1 VGRDTGDG
9 GEGIFENRGSFLCQ
23 ILSAQ
28 RMEGKKSL
36 IVKEN
41 RERKTSQI
49 LFLSPSKN
57 RFSKIPTSFSFSTPS
72 LTASFLVSFS
82 GEFLVFRKSP
92 SRKSQKGGFAKKSP
106 SQKLLRKTIDTPE
119 TGLRRTFL
127 RIPSFFANRRKG
139 FRRGLR
145 AYENSGCGTFHNQD
159 SPLPLNPPFQELLS
173 ANRTQYR
180 EGP

>member
-28 RMEGKKSL
+28 RMEGKNPL

-82 GEFLVFRKSP
+82 GVISRFRKSP
-92 SRKSQKGGFAKKSP
+92 SRKSQKEGFAKNRSSLPPLSP
-106 SQKLLRKTIDTPE
+106 PSETLKNPGMVGIFPNEISFRKFSFPGEPRRHLFIWEKTP
-119 TGLRRTFL
+119 
-127 RIPSFFANRRKG
+127 
-139 FRRGLR
+139 
-145 AYENSGCGTFHNQD
+145 
-159 SPLPLNPPFQELLS
+159 PPFLLVDCS
-173 ANRTQYR
+173 V
-180 EGP
+180 